1 MNFKRPIVDIL
12 LLRQPSAMLSA
23 LLILAAAPA
32 HSCDLGDITSARAV
46 HDALAHRAVQLIAAA
61 LTLTNDNGASQMSRI
76 VDDNAQFSLGAG
88 DVGRPLGAGVA
99 GAKALALA
107 MNADGFRFFG
117 WDYMDSPADG
127 CGEQT
132 VTVEFTNSSD
142 HLVSQV
148 QFNFDQGRVREAK
161 GWQRTF
167 QSGGL

>member
-1 MNFKRPIVDIL
+1 
-12 LLRQPSAMLSA
+12 MLSA

-32 HSCDLGDITSARAV
+32 HSCDLDNITSAKAV
-46 HDALAHRAVQLIAAA
+46 HNALANRAVQLVAAA
-61 LTLTNDNGASQMSRI
+61 LTPTNDNDASQLSRF

-88 DVGRPLGAGVA
+88 DVGRPLGAGAV

-117 WDYMDSPADG
+117 WDYMDGPADG
-127 CGEQT
+127 CREQT
-132 VTVEFTNSSD
+132 VTVEFTNASD

-148 QFNFDQGRVREAK
+148 QFKFDQGRVREAQ
-161 GWQRTF
+161 GWQRSF